1 MSIAPDSNIT
11 SASDEETIFIDLG
24 GVDLPFE
31 RNPTEVETSGW
42 GSRSG
47 RAASTSTRSGT
58 DCGAGKPLSMSIP
71 SLRRRKALPGLRL
84 QSRSGGAGAR
94 AHPQR
99 SIPVARAVGPC
110 TYIGR
115 ARCPLAAASTP
126 RSVAGMEPD
135 ATYKYILSSA
145 FMVEELMHWLVA
157 DRHGLHALVEALDFA
172 TLTRVHE
179 QSVTGDGEALRRRSN
194 DMVWRVHLRERGTG
208 ADGTQPESSGAWLY
222 LVVMLEFQSTVDY
235 LMALRVRSYVDRF
248 HTEQWR
254 ARRFRATDRL
264 APVLAHRA
272 LHRQGAL
279 ERRGTGHRPGDAA
292 GGGHRAWGGDRDR
305 HRGRPAGPG
314 PARRMGYGRPTRAS
328 RATATCCLTR
338 TGSGRRIC
346 GATTRRHCSRGLENP
361 LPSTLPELVGAVCR
375 RLWAPELRGL
385 REMMLSWA
393 GWRARQAG
401 LTIEADDMAQVN
413 RMENPDDVEA
423 FYRDASPDMGRGT
436 SRRGAS
442 GGAS

>member
-1 MSIAPDSNIT
+1 
-11 SASDEETIFIDLG
+11 
-24 GVDLPFE
+24 
-31 RNPTEVETSGW
+31 
-42 GSRSG
+42 
-47 RAASTSTRSGT
+47 
-58 DCGAGKPLSMSIP
+58 
-71 SLRRRKALPGLRL
+71 
-84 QSRSGGAGAR
+84 
-94 AHPQR
+94 
-99 SIPVARAVGPC
+99 
-110 TYIGR
+110 
-115 ARCPLAAASTP
+115 
-126 RSVAGMEPD
+126 MEPD
-135 ATYKYILSSA
+135 TTYKYLLSST

-208 ADGTQPESSGAWLY
+208 DAASPRARPERAASPDGADGMQPESSGAWLY

-235 LMALRVRSYVDRF
+235 LMALRVRDYVDRF

-254 ARRFRATDRL
+254 ARRFRTTDRL
-264 APVLAHRA
+264 APVLPIVLYIGRA
-272 LHRQGAL
+272 RWSAAARVIDLVTPQAAGTVHGEAT
-279 ERRGTGHRPGDAA
+279 GTGEADGIWQADPRFAGDGYVLLDSHRVEPEDLRRDNAA
-292 GGGHRAWGGDRDR
+292 ALF
-305 HRGRPAGPG
+305 A
-314 PARRMGYGRPTRAS
+314 
-328 RATATCCLTR
+328 
-338 TGSGRRIC
+338 
-346 GATTRRHCSRGLENP
+346 GLENP

-423 FYRDASPDMGRGT
+423 FYRTRAQIWEEERRAEGRAEGRVEGRAEGRIAGQRESLRRHAAMKFDAQTADRLAVLLDGVTDQEVLDGVL
-436 SRRGAS
+436 GALVECDRPSDVLTRATEARQRMNGGS
-442 GGAS
+442 GSGAG